1 MLSAM
6 MLQAETKEAAVK
18 ALLDTAMQMY
28 DLEHFEIMHEEL
40 LETRVDFYTDCSR
53 SALPLAHKLKESTCG
68 HYSCRNTAE
77 TRLLVCADID
87 CLE

>member
-1 MLSAM
+1 

-40 LETRVDFYTDCSR
+40 LETRV
-53 SALPLAHKLKESTCG
+53 
-68 HYSCRNTAE
+68 SCQ
-77 TRLLVCADID
+77 RLLY
-87 CLE
+87 CLLQMCNQKCNQNCCTLLTT